1 MNGMDLCKETHIT
14 LGLVHV
20 SIVISR
26 QSSPHFVCAPSH
38 LAREHSPLCSPRF
51 TSPTDASSGS
61 ANPQCALSATFED
74 ILSREGCFSALT
86 ESPITSFTSTYYH

>member
-26 QSSPHFVCAPSH
+26 QSSPHFACALTH
-38 LAREHSPLCSPRF
+38 DARDPLPLCSPSLHLNL
-51 TSPTDASSGS
+51 TYEVCDSSGCHAS
-61 ANPQCALSATFED
+61 IRPPYRPLTGSLQATYGP
-74 ILSREGCFSALT
+74 RYVT
-86 ESPITSFTSTYYH
+86 

>member
-26 QSSPHFVCAPSH
+26 QSSPHFACALTH
-38 LAREHSPLCSPRF
+38 DARDHSPLCSP
-51 TSPTDASSGS
+51 SLHL
-61 ANPQCALSATFED
+61 N
-74 ILSREGCFSALT
+74 LT
-86 ESPITSFTSTYYH
+86 YEVPM